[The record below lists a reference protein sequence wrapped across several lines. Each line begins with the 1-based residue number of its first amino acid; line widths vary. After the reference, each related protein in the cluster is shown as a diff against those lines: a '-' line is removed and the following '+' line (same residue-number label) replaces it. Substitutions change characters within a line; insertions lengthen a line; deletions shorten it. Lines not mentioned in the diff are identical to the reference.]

1 MPTRIRL
8 TKPAPA
14 PALDLTSRLR
24 GIYERV
30 ARHLRLDPS
39 YVSRVARG
47 ERRSEVVK
55 AALRQEMRRV
65 LRGERTLRRK
75 PRK

>member
-1 MPTRIRL
+1 MPTPRR

-14 PALDLTSRLR
+14 SFLDLTSRLR

-30 ARHLRLDPS
+30 ARRLRLDPS

-47 ERRSEVVK
+47 ERRSKAVK
-55 AALRQEMRRV
+55 VALRQE
-65 LRGERTLRRK
+65 LRRILAGK
-75 PRK
+75 IKVARKAKK